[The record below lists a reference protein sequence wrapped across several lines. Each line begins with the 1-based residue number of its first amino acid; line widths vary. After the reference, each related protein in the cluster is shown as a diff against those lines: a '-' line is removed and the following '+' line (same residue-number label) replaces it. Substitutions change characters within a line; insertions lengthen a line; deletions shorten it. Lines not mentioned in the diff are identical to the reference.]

1 MAAPRKED
9 VPGLILKS
17 AESLLKT
24 KALSD
29 ISLAEIA
36 RNAGI
41 SKGTLYYHYKNK
53 EDILFA
59 LMDVYL
65 EEQWRNLQDWTSDR
79 SKDTSLPRLLKYIL
93 ERDTSTADMRFH
105 FFYDAVSGNE
115 AMQKKLLERYHRF
128 AEFISEKIKERTD
141 HVDGEYL
148 AWITLLL
155 SDGLLM
161 HKMLGNPEIDTERFV
176 RLTEEY
182 LKKIF

>member
-9 VPGLILKS
+9 IPGLILS
-17 AESLLKT
+17 STESLLKT
-24 KALSD
+24 KTLSD

-36 RNAGI
+36 KTAGI

-65 EEQWRNLQDWTSDR
+65 EEQWQNLLDWSGDK

-105 FFYDAVSGNE
+105 FFFDAVSGNE
-115 AMQKKLLERYHRF
+115 VIQKRLLERYHNF
-128 AEFISEKIKERTD
+128 AELISAKITERTD
-141 HVDGEYL
+141 LVDGEYL

-161 HKMLGNPEIDTERFV
+161 HKMLGNPEIDTAAFIRQ
-176 RLTEEY
+176 TEGY